1 MSNAGLCRIGCCE
14 RCYRC
19 LQHIFSLSAE
29 LIRTASLA
37 DPRLRELVTS
47 PWREYK
53 CGRMESVRKV
63 PRSFELGGCTVNPE
77 DGSLTSPGRSVRLEP
92 LQMDLLVF
100 LCSRA
105 GQVVTKDE
113 ILETV
118 WRGRFI
124 SDDTVKSTF
133 YQLRKALN
141 DSPRKPRYIETIP
154 KRGYRVLID
163 PIPLERPGGSRTPGT
178 IATDL
183 FRKGA
188 ALLSG
193 QPGAAAL
200 KQARLYFERAIES
213 DPDHAESGPALAP
226 RTFTSLHSP
235 LAKDRI
241 FCRVPRRWRR
251 VLQKTIRSCRALARS
266 E

>member
-1 MSNAGLCRIGCCE
+1 
-14 RCYRC
+14 
-19 LQHIFSLSAE
+19 
-29 LIRTASLA
+29 
-37 DPRLRELVTS
+37 
-47 PWREYK
+47 
-53 CGRMESVRKV
+53 MESVRKV
-63 PRSFELGGCTVNPE
+63 PRSFELGGCTVNPG

-163 PIPLERPGGSRTPGT
+163 PVPLERPGGPGLPVPLPQT
-178 IATDL
+178 C
-183 FRKGA
+183 
-188 ALLSG
+188 
-193 QPGAAAL
+193 
-200 KQARLYFERAIES
+200 FEKERHFS
-213 DPDHAESGPALAP
+213 LA
-226 RTFTSLHSP
+226 S
-235 LAKDRI
+235 
-241 FCRVPRRWRR
+241 
-251 VLQKTIRSCRALARS
+251 RALPLSSKPGFISNEQLSQIPITLNQVRR
-266 E
+266 

>member
-1 MSNAGLCRIGCCE
+1 
-14 RCYRC
+14 
-19 LQHIFSLSAE
+19 
-29 LIRTASLA
+29 
-37 DPRLRELVTS
+37 
-47 PWREYK
+47 
-53 CGRMESVRKV
+53 MESVRKV

-77 DGSLTSPGRSVRLEP
+77 DGSLTSSGRSVRLEP

-163 PIPLERPGGSRTPGT
+163 PVPQFPC
-178 IATDL
+178 
-183 FRKGA
+183 
-188 ALLSG
+188 
-193 QPGAAAL
+193 
-200 KQARLYFERAIES
+200 S
-213 DPDHAESGPALAP
+213 DPAAPGLPVPLPQTCFAKERHFSLASRALP
-226 RTFTSLHSP
+226 LSSKPDFISNEQLSQIPITLNQVRRWPTPTFTWLQPP

-241 FCRVPRRWRR
+241 FCRAPRHWRR
-251 VLQKTIRSCRALARS
+251 VLQKTIRNCRALASRS